1 MREALIVLTMTVAFI
16 STGCGKR
23 TESNSDQ
30 NASQA
35 TETNPQP
42 PNESR
47 VATTPA
53 PVAEPNPVTPPL
65 PNPIVVPAGT
75 VITVKV
81 GEALGSKTS
90 HAGDSFSAVV
100 ASSVSVGGKVA
111 IPTSSTARGKVVDA
125 KAKGK
130 VKGEGVLNLAVTE
143 LTIQATPIRSKLKFW
158 VKLKK
163 AKESGPPQLLEAEP
177 PVEAEPPAAHS
188 SEAWQGAAKEPQSV
202 RLWVQAL
209 ASWAVPSQETS
220 RSRFPQNPP

>member
-1 MREALIVLTMTVAFI
+1 M
-16 STGCGKR
+16 
-23 TESNSDQ
+23 
-30 NASQA
+30 
-35 TETNPQP
+35 
-42 PNESR
+42 
-47 VATTPA
+47 
-53 PVAEPNPVTPPL
+53 TPPL

>member
-177 PVEAEPPAAHS
+177 PAAHS

>member
-1 MREALIVLTMTVAFI
+1 M
-16 STGCGKR
+16 
-23 TESNSDQ
+23 
-30 NASQA
+30 
-35 TETNPQP
+35 
-42 PNESR
+42 
-47 VATTPA
+47 
-53 PVAEPNPVTPPL
+53 
-65 PNPIVVPAGT
+65 
-75 VITVKV
+75 
-81 GEALGSKTS
+81 
-90 HAGDSFSAVV
+90 
-100 ASSVSVGGKVA
+100 
-111 IPTSSTARGKVVDA
+111 DA